1 MSSSGSSFTSS
12 SLGRPPTYGRTYVSP
27 VDSTWT
33 PTSGIS
39 TISAPTT
46 EGSGTGASVLDLGPP
61 GFQATIILFQDTP
74 DERVIYL
81 GPWEVVG
88 SEQRRVLWQGSYQ
101 NELLEHFLP
110 SDTPSDIY
118 PHTLHSRHR
127 PYYDPSDMERYLTF
141 QEPHRIRYTTDEGVC
156 IHDQYV
162 TIRYEFTTVESSI
175 QFQGDLRRKDLVDF
189 YDVDVVWTNVHG
201 RTDGFGKVKGIGAI
215 QRLKLWRDRYTTF
228 HSLGVCANKTDG
240 QYREYDIHSFDGEL
254 RWRDDRAKQLR
265 LNASGRRHTSG
276 DDQHSHRRFSLPH
289 RMRSRTRTNDSS
301 EPRSL
306 QQPTLDI
313 RYLAIQFTERQDFA
327 GTFSR
332 FTGVRIAEPHAR
344 IGART
349 LGCGRSY
356 ALKGQIRIR
365 CHISILDQLHHQ
377 DEPHACA
384 AVRVQVG
391 FPSPSI
397 AHCCHCS
404 LPLIHTQY
412 QIIDPFNVAPSVMKV
427 ILAINAGSSSVKI
440 SVYTAA
446 KNAEPHQI
454 AEASIGGLTAPPA
467 TLEYTRRGEKVV
479 KAKEVAESVKNQED
493 AFDLLLK
500 TFIDDNELEEIS
512 SKEDIAIASHRIVHG
527 GDYDRSQVITQDA
540 YHHLEELSDL
550 APLHNGV
557 ALSIVDTCISALPKT
572 INVACFDSQFHT
584 TIPPHIYTYPID
596 PKIAKSNRLRKYGFH
611 GISYAF
617 ITRAV
622 AQYLEKDVNSLNM
635 IALHLGSGASAC
647 AIKGGKSWDT
657 SMGLTPLAGLPGAT
671 RSGSVDP
678 SLVFHYASDVGKLS
692 PASTKHLH
700 ISRAEEILNKESGWK
715 SMTGTTNFG
724 VVAESDEPTHRLAFD
739 IFVDRIAGFVGSYFV
754 TLEGRVDA
762 LIFAGGI
769 GEHSAKLRS
778 AVVERVACLGFA
790 LDHASNQEPIKD
802 VVQELGKRDARQRV
816 LVCQT
821 DEQLE
826 MARLCA
832 EKEDLWE

>member
-1 MSSSGSSFTSS
+1 
-12 SLGRPPTYGRTYVSP
+12 
-27 VDSTWT
+27 
-33 PTSGIS
+33 
-39 TISAPTT
+39 
-46 EGSGTGASVLDLGPP
+46 
-61 GFQATIILFQDTP
+61 
-74 DERVIYL
+74 
-81 GPWEVVG
+81 
-88 SEQRRVLWQGSYQ
+88 
-101 NELLEHFLP
+101 
-110 SDTPSDIY
+110 
-118 PHTLHSRHR
+118 
-127 PYYDPSDMERYLTF
+127 
-141 QEPHRIRYTTDEGVC
+141 
-156 IHDQYV
+156 
-162 TIRYEFTTVESSI
+162 
-175 QFQGDLRRKDLVDF
+175 
-189 YDVDVVWTNVHG
+189 
-201 RTDGFGKVKGIGAI
+201 
-215 QRLKLWRDRYTTF
+215 
-228 HSLGVCANKTDG
+228 
-240 QYREYDIHSFDGEL
+240 
-254 RWRDDRAKQLR
+254 
-265 LNASGRRHTSG
+265 
-276 DDQHSHRRFSLPH
+276 
-289 RMRSRTRTNDSS
+289 
-301 EPRSL
+301 
-306 QQPTLDI
+306 
-313 RYLAIQFTERQDFA
+313 
-327 GTFSR
+327 
-332 FTGVRIAEPHAR
+332 
-344 IGART
+344 
-349 LGCGRSY
+349 
-356 ALKGQIRIR
+356 
-365 CHISILDQLHHQ
+365 
-377 DEPHACA
+377 
-384 AVRVQVG
+384 
-391 FPSPSI
+391 
-397 AHCCHCS
+397 
-404 LPLIHTQY
+404 
-412 QIIDPFNVAPSVMKV
+412 MKV

-440 SVYTAA
+440 SVYTAD

-467 TLEYTRRGEKVV
+467 TLAYTRRGEKVV

-500 TFIDDNELEEIS
+500 TFIDDNELKEIS

-557 ALSIVDTCISALPKT
+557 ALSIVDTCITALPKT

-622 AQYLEKDVNSLNM
+622 AQYLEKDVDSLNM

-724 VVAESDEPTHRLAFD
+724 VVAESDEPTHRLAFE

-762 LIFAGGI
+762 LVFAGGI

-790 LDHASNQEPIKD
+790 LDDASNQEPIKD

-832 EKEDLWE
+832 EKEDIWE